1 MNATV
6 HYSSHMPW
14 SPTVAYNDLPPL
26 PPKADVETKTI
37 LKSAIEARAAL
48 AALDQAAQRI
58 PNPTVLLNSLPLLE
72 AQASSEIE
80 NIVTTADDLFAF
92 AQNEAGAKSPATKET
107 LRYRAALFAG
117 IDLMRKRPLS
127 MNTAVEV
134 CSIIHGR
141 DVDLRWAP
149 GTFIGNAVTKEAV
162 YTPPSGKSVLMEM
175 LSDWAGFVNSDDELD
190 PLIRMAI
197 AHYQFEAIHP
207 FSDGNGRTGRIMN
220 VLMLLEA
227 GVLTH
232 PILYLSRY
240 FIAHRQDY
248 YRLLL
253 EVTSQGSWEDWILF
267 VLEGV
272 RRSALSTIAKIDGV
286 SDLQA
291 EVMTAIRTV
300 TRAGANADLLAV
312 LFEQPYSRIAN
323 VVERCHVSRP
333 TATSWLNAL
342 VAAGV
347 LDDVRVGRE
356 RLFINTAFFDLLVRD
371 EDE

>member
-1 MNATV
+1 MVATLR
-6 HYSSHMPW
+6 YSLHMPW

-26 PPKADVETKTI
+26 PPKTDVETKPI
-37 LKSAIEARAAL
+37 LKAAIEARASL

-92 AQNEAGAKSPATKET
+92 AQNEANAKNPATKET

-117 IDLMRKRPLS
+117 IDLIRTRPIS
-127 MNTAVEV
+127 PSTAVEV

-141 DVDLRWAP
+141 DVDIRWAP
-149 GTFIGNAVTKEAV
+149 GTFIGNAATKEAI
-162 YTPPSGKSVLMEM
+162 YTPPSGKAVLTEK
-175 LSDWAGFVNSDDELD
+175 LSDWARFVHSDDELD
-190 PLIRMAI
+190 PLVRMAI

-220 VLMLLEA
+220 VLLLVEA

-232 PILYLSRY
+232 PLLYLSRY

-253 EVTSQGSWEDWILF
+253 EVTSMGAWEDWILF

-272 RRSALSTIAKIDGV
+272 RGTAASTISKIDGI
-286 SDLQA
+286 SSLQA

-312 LFEQPYSRIAN
+312 LFEQPYARIAN

-333 TATSWLNAL
+333 TATSWLNGL

-347 LDDVRVGRE
+347 LYDAKVGRE
-356 RLFINTAFFDLLVRD
+356 RLFINSAFFELLVRD
-371 EDE
+371 ERE

>member
-1 MNATV
+1 
-6 HYSSHMPW
+6 MPW
-14 SPTVAYNDLPPL
+14 SPTVAYDDLPPL
-26 PPKADVETKTI
+26 PPKADVETKPI
-37 LKSAIEARAAL
+37 LKAAIEARAAL

-92 AQNEAGAKSPATKET
+92 AQHEAGAKSLATRET

-117 IDLMRKRPLS
+117 IDLTRTRPLS
-127 MNTAVEV
+127 MKTAVEV
-134 CSIIHGR
+134 CSIIQGR
-141 DVDLRWAP
+141 EVDVRFAP

-162 YTPPSGKSVLMEM
+162 YTPPNGKPVLMKM

-190 PLIRMAI
+190 PLIRMAL

-253 EVTSQGSWEDWILF
+253 EVTSAGAWEDWILF

-272 RRSALSTIAKIDGV
+272 RRTAGSTIAKIDGI

-291 EVMTAIRTV
+291 EVMAAIRTA

-356 RLFINTAFFDLLVRD
+356 RLFINTAFFALLVRD
-371 EDE
+371 EGE